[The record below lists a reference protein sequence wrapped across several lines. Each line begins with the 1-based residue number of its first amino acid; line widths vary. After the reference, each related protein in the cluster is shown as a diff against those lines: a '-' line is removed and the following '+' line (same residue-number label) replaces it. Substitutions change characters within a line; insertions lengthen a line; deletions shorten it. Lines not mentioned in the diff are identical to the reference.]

1 MCFLLM
7 ENLRILKRLVECLTL
22 SPNRRAR
29 LKFQQLDPKRVIG
42 LKQGVQKNVLE
53 INAETNS

>member
-1 MCFLLM
+1 MFFLM
-7 ENLRILKRLVECLTL
+7 ESLRILKRLVVRLAL

-29 LKFQQLDPKRVIG
+29 LKFQQLDPKRAIG